1 MATIDYEKMMRDRG
15 FELTTSELLPTP
27 AVPAGLGFRALLVTG
42 RRTIGPTTIEVQ
54 LQETNS
60 VNGAGLTAVARIVD
74 PSIAGEGQ
82 LRPRPVWGTF
92 KALTSGPKIVTYL
105 LVFFLLAGV
114 WAVMLP
120 GMLLMWW
127 MYRRT
132 LAKQGLEQF
141 SDLVARSARGRF
153 AVWGKDRGAAKTAM
167 TDSLQSALASTP
179 WYGVCEV
186 NPGAILL
193 DTPFGYTRSDIFA
206 AFLGTTLSA
215 AESIR
220 R

>member
-1 MATIDYEKMMRDRG
+1 M
-15 FELTTSELLPTP
+15 
-27 AVPAGLGFRALLVTG
+27 TG
-42 RRTIGPTTIEVQ
+42 RRTIGSTTIELQ
-54 LQETNS
+54 LEETNS
-60 VNGAGLTAVARIVD
+60 VNGVGLTAAARIVD

-82 LRPRPVWGTF
+82 LRSRPVWGAF

-105 LVFFLLAGV
+105 LVFFLVAGV

-120 GMLLMWW
+120 GMLLVWW

-132 LAKQGLEQF
+132 LASQGLTEF
-141 SDLVARSARGRF
+141 ADLVTSSARSRF
-153 AVWGKDRGAAKTAM
+153 AVWGKERDAAKAAI
-167 TDSLQSALASTP
+167 TDSLQNTLASSP

-186 NPGAILL
+186 RPGEILL

-206 AFLGTTLSA
+206 EFLGTTLSA